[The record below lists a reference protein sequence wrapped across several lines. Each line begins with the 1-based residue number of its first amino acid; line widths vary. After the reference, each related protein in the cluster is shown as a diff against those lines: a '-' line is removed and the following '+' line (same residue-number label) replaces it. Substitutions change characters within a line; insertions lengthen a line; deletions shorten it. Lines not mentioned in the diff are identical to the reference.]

1 MLKRNIQ
8 IAFRLTEQEFQELEQ
23 KVKMSGFSRE
33 AYIRS
38 VLGGYVPKE
47 KPPPDYRAMMRE
59 LHAIGNNIHQIA
71 ARANATGFFMKDEYD
86 RYYHELKDAM
96 LRFQRA
102 VTKPEKL

>member
-8 IAFRLTEQEFQELEQ
+8 IAFRLNEQEFQELERR
-23 KVKMSGFSRE
+23 VKKSGFSRE
-33 AYIRS
+33 EYIRS
-38 VLGGYVPKE
+38 VLNGYAPRE

-71 ARANATGFFMKDEYD
+71 ARANATGFFMKDDYD
-86 RYYHELKDAM
+86 RYYLEFKDAM

-102 VTKPEKL
+102 VTKPEEL